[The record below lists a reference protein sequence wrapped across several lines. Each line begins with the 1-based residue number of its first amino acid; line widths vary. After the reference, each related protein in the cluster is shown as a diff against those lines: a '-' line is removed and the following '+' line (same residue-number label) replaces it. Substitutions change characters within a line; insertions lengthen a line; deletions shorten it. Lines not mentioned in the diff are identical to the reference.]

1 MMATPRRRLG
11 LTAVLAGAVTVT
23 ACQSGV
29 PTAPAVVQR
38 PPETGTR
45 GARDPSGPALVPG
58 TSITAG
64 TAVEGIID
72 GRDPECFPNWDATG
86 HCRQYD
92 VTAPSDG
99 LMLATLQWSEP
110 RRGLF
115 DPDVFLVAPDGVWVY
130 APDGSGAKQAGL
142 SVKAGLVYHV
152 VVLSYGTEPQAFKL
166 TVGLQE

>member
-38 PPETGTR
+38 PADTRPR

-58 TSITAG
+58 ASITAG
-64 TAVEGIID
+64 TPVEETID

-86 HCRQYD
+86 HCRQ
-92 VTAPSDG
+92 V
-99 LMLATLQWSEP
+99 
-110 RRGLF
+110 RF
-115 DPDVFLVAPDGVWVY
+115 H
-130 APDGSGAKQAGL
+130 GAFGRTDARD
-142 SVKAGLVYHV
+142 A
-152 VVLSYGTEPQAFKL
+152 AMA
-166 TVGLQE
+166 